1 MVALFVSLFTA
12 WFTIFHRGT
21 LQSTQPSLIVFK
33 YEPGRNSR
41 PLAKIFLRTLL
52 FSTGKR
58 GRVIESLFL
67 RVKDRGRLE
76 EFSFWGHGEKDLMRG
91 SGLFVGENGIVTNHH
106 FNPIRN
112 MNYEFVM
119 GNGFVAEM
127 VTETI
132 CRYS

>member
-1 MVALFVSLFTA
+1 
-12 WFTIFHRGT
+12 
-21 LQSTQPSLIVFK
+21 
-33 YEPGRNSR
+33 
-41 PLAKIFLRTLL
+41 LAKIFLRTLL

-76 EFSFWGHGEKDLMRG
+76 EFSFWGYGEKDLVRG

-119 GNGFVAEM
+119 GNYELELIAKLMNRSRLVTLWKIALDVPDGAFDHRFVLPDVA
-127 VTETI
+127 VGI
-132 CRYS
+132 